1 MKLEETV
8 IRSVSEHDT
17 NIVTQ
22 VKVVTRCECFR
33 HLMMLFKVQGL
44 YSIEWNLNTVMDDD
58 YSVILKKS
66 VLAYFKAFASTEKNH
81 ENL

>member
-44 YSIEWNLNTVMDDD
+44 YSIE
-58 YSVILKKS
+58 
-66 VLAYFKAFASTEKNH
+66 
-81 ENL
+81 